1 MAANSESTSPI
12 AISQPGILQP
22 ETQPTPQIT
31 FVCCVES
38 GPLEVQT
45 VRMIESLRRWGGQFA
60 QNPMIA
66 VTPRFGPPLTRETQA
81 AFDRLNVRHI
91 QSQPRSK
98 YTWFNFINKPSA
110 LLVAED
116 YSTTEAIC
124 WLDSDLL
131 FLGEPTE
138 LTLQPEEDFLA
149 CASDKNIGTA
159 GKDDPFDPFW
169 RAIGETVGID
179 IDDLP
184 WVTTEQEQ
192 QAIRLYWNG
201 GILVYRR
208 ATGYAKDYLRMC
220 EQMLDAQILDHNSFA
235 KGTGA
240 FAHEQIAVGLS
251 MFRMGLKWRALPYS
265 HDYIM
270 SSRSHAELYRQA
282 DLQTAKITHY
292 HDSMWHWFWP
302 EFIQC
307 LQNTH
312 PEVAAWLSPLG
323 ALSHPAPWHY
333 RMLGKWLKTQ
343 RAKQADRYVKAC
355 RVV

>member
-1 MAANSESTSPI
+1 MPTD
-12 AISQPGILQP
+12 LQI
-22 ETQPTPQIT
+22 TPQIT

-38 GPLEVQT
+38 GALEVQT
-45 VRMIESLRRWGGQFA
+45 VRMAESLRRWGGKFA
-60 QNPMIA
+60 DAPLLA
-66 VTPRFGPPLTRETQA
+66 VTPRFGAPLTAATEA

-91 QSQPRSK
+91 RYQSQSK
-98 YTWFNFINKPSA
+98 YIWFNFINKPSA

-116 YSTTEAIC
+116 FSTTEAIC

-131 FLGEPTE
+131 FLGEPSH
-138 LTLQPEEDFLA
+138 LTLQPGEDFLA

-159 GKDDPFDPFW
+159 GVGDPFDPFW
-169 RAIGETVGID
+169 RAIGQSVGIN

-192 QAIRLYWNG
+192 KQIRLYWNG

-208 ATGYAKDYLRMC
+208 STGYAKDYLRMC
-220 EQMLDAQILDHNSFA
+220 EQMLDAHILDHNSFA

-251 MFRMGLKWRALPYS
+251 MFRMGLAWRALPYS

-270 SSRSHAELYRQA
+270 SSRSHHELYRDE
-282 DLQTAKITHY
+282 DLRSAKITHY
-292 HDSMWHWFWP
+292 HDSMWHWFWD
-302 EFIQC
+302 EFVQC

-312 PEVAAWLSPLG
+312 PEVADWLAPLG
-323 ALSHPAPWHY
+323 SLTHPAPWHY
-333 RMLGKWLKTQ
+333 RTLGKMLKMK
-343 RAKQADRYVKAC
+343 RKQQEAAYIKAC
-355 RVV
+355 QVV